1 MTKEERAEKWF
12 RNIPNAETIDLE
24 TRMEICSKVAKKMI
38 LVFFAVFALELVLL
52 SLIVGDD
59 FFNGLADFVNNLI
72 GGSHNRG
79 SRNVAVIVATIVCAP
94 LSAFPLFVP
103 VVLRKRLIALA

>member
-24 TRMEICSKVAKKMI
+24 TRMEICSKVAKRMV

-59 FFNGLADFVNNLI
+59 FFNGLADFVNSLI

-79 SRNVAVIVATIVCAP
+79 SRTAY
-94 LSAFPLFVP
+94 
-103 VVLRKRLIALA
+103 RLTPYCHPCFQEKGNCICRE

>member
-24 TRMEICSKVAKKMI
+24 TRMEICSKVAKKMV

-79 SRNVAVIVATIVCAP
+79 SRNVAVIVAAIVCAP
-94 LSAFPLFVP
+94 L
-103 VVLRKRLIALA
+103 IAL